1 MTRFSSARDLLE
13 EVASRYRA
21 MDSYADSGFV
31 QELDRPKSSPMSFV
45 TTFRRPADFKF
56 RFSSPHPYRP
66 RRYLISHSQVG
77 LDAGNPY
84 YWSQHYNS
92 PAELEQEESLLMAV
106 AGATGVSR
114 GSAFTIWSLLFRE
127 EGDDLFS
134 TLARPRFRK
143 FACVDGVR
151 CHRVAAIHRGFR
163 RIDIYIGV
171 DDLLLRGWVMR
182 TGRFPQAEMRT
193 NIKVGVEFGISCF
206 SAANAA
212 TASAN

>member
-1 MTRFSSARDLLE
+1 MTRFSSARDLLK

-31 QELDRPKSSPMSFV
+31 QELDRPKSSPTSFE
-45 TTFRRPADFKF
+45 TAFRRPADFKF
-56 RFSSPHPYRP
+56 RFSSRHPYRP
-66 RRYLISHSQVG
+66 NRYLISHSQVG

-84 YWSQHYNS
+84 CWSQHYNS

-114 GSAFTIWSLLFRE
+114 GSAFTIWSLLFRD

-151 CHRVAAIHRGFR
+151 CHRVTAIHRGFR
-163 RIDIYIGV
+163 QIDIYIGV
-171 DDLLLRGWVMR
+171 DDLLLRGWVKR
-182 TGRFPQAEMRT
+182 LGRFPHAEMRT
-193 NIKVGVEFGISCF
+193 NIKVGLEFSTSDF
-206 SAANAA
+206 SVVNAA
-212 TASAN
+212 IASTN